1 MLYHKIATIL
11 LCSGLTLPL
20 WAEESMTPVIDADAF
35 KALETRV
42 LHLEQ
47 IVNELKQSV
56 QQVETQLHHNPISPS
71 VLSSPDVMASS
82 PLVTLESWQFREV
95 KIKFNTYYA
104 LDLVLNNGYD
114 KAIKDI
120 DARVN
125 FRNLLGGHLYGI
137 AVTEHLRIAAQ
148 SQITDE
154 GTQRNGR
161 LLGQRHQMLALKN
174 DEIAAELVVRKIV
187 FEDNSTLSF

>member
-1 MLYHKIATIL
+1 MLHYKIATIL
-11 LCSGLTLPL
+11 LCGSGLMMPL
-20 WAEESMTPVIDADAF
+20 RAEPIETVDVTDF
-35 KALETRV
+35 NALESRV

-47 IVNELKQSV
+47 LVNELKQTV
-56 QQVETQLHHNPISPS
+56 QHVDMQLRQTVPPAMAAVSAPE
-71 VLSSPDVMASS
+71 PMASS
-82 PLVTLESWQFREV
+82 LSLTLESWLFREV

-104 LDLVLNNGYD
+104 LDLILNNGYD

-125 FRNLLGGHLYGI
+125 FRNLLGGHLYSI
-137 AVTEHLRIAAQ
+137 AVTEHLRIAPHAQ
-148 SQITDE
+148 ATDE
-154 GTQRNGR
+154 GTQRNSR